1 MEQTLL
7 RWQTTALR
15 WQLTARQRWS
25 GLLDSRIGA
34 LVAESRPW
42 FWPVGWVP
50 AYVGTVVASGSLVP
64 DLPRALLA
72 LLILGPL
79 VWGIVLIQ
87 NDLHDRRTDELNAR
101 KATAPLVLGT
111 VTVRELTWL
120 GRVLVVVAIGAG
132 LLIGPLYALGVA
144 TVLALGW
151 AYSAPPLRL
160 KGRPGADVAVNALVI
175 GVLAPLAGWSLTRP
189 PSQFPW
195 LLGLFGLVF
204 AAAFYLPTTVVDL
217 PADRDAGVRTFAV
230 RFGPQWTYRIG
241 LALWVA
247 ALAGALLC
255 AKLDVFVPSSSL
267 PFQAAMA
274 PVLTL
279 GYAAL
284 TRRPSIFR
292 LACLSVLFGIPTVGF
307 VLGSVVSP

>member
-1 MEQTLL
+1 VEQTLL
-7 RWQTTALR
+7 DWQAA
-15 WQLTARQRWS
+15 ARQRWS

-50 AYVGTVVASGSLVP
+50 AYVGTVVANHSLVP

-151 AYSAPPLRL
+151 AYSAPPVRL
-160 KGRPGADVAVNALVI
+160 KSRPGADVAVNAVVI

-189 PSQFPW
+189 PREFPW
-195 LLGLFGLVF
+195 LLGLFGLLF
-204 AAAFYLPTTVVDL
+204 AAAFYLPTTVVDR
-217 PADRDAGVRTFAV
+217 PADRSAGDTTFAV
-230 RFGPQWTYRIG
+230 RFGPQWTFRAG

-247 ALAGALLC
+247 ALLGALLC
-255 AKLDVFVPSSSL
+255 ARLDVFVPSSSL
-267 PFQAAMA
+267 PYQAAMA
-274 PVLTL
+274 PVLTA
-279 GYAAL
+279 GYVLLA
-284 TRRPSIFR
+284 RRPSILR
-292 LACLSVLFGIPTVGF
+292 LACLSVLFGIPTIGF
-307 VLGSVVSP
+307 ITGYLG

>member
-1 MEQTLL
+1 MEQALL
-7 RWQTTALR
+7 RWQA
-15 WQLTARQRWS
+15 TARQRWS

-50 AYVGTVVASGSLVP
+50 AYVGTVVADRSLVP
-64 DLPRALLA
+64 DLARALLA

-87 NDLHDRRTDELNAR
+87 NDLHDRRTDELNER

-120 GRVLVVVAIGAG
+120 GRVLFVVAIGAG

-160 KGRPGADVAVNALVI
+160 KARPGADVAVNAVVI

-189 PSQFPW
+189 PQDFPL

-217 PADRDAGVRTFAV
+217 PADRAAGVRTFAV
-230 RFGPQWTYRIG
+230 RLGPQWTYRAG

-247 ALAGALLC
+247 ALAGALVC
-255 AKLDVFVPSSSL
+255 AGLDVFVPRSSL
-267 PFQAAMA
+267 PYQAAMA

-279 GYAAL
+279 GYARL
-284 TRRPSIFR
+284 TRQPSIFR

-307 VLGSVVSP
+307 ILGSASAP

>member
-1 MEQTLL
+1 MEQVLL
-7 RWQTTALR
+7 RWQV
-15 WQLTARQRWS
+15 TARQRWS
-25 GLLDSRIGA
+25 SLLDSRIGA

-50 AYVGTVVASGSLVP
+50 AYVGTVVANGSLVP
-64 DLPRALLA
+64 DIARALLA

-87 NDLHDRRTDELNAR
+87 NDLHDRQTDELNAR

-120 GRVLVVVAIGAG
+120 GRVLFIVAIGAG

-160 KGRPGADVAVNALVI
+160 KARPGADVAVNAVVI

-189 PSQFPW
+189 PADFPW
-195 LLGLFGLVF
+195 LLGLFGLLF

-217 PADRDAGVRTFAV
+217 PADRSAGVTTFAV
-230 RFGPQWTYRIG
+230 RYGPQWTYRVG
-241 LALWVA
+241 LALWIS
-247 ALAGALLC
+247 ALAGALVC
-255 AKLDVFVPSSSL
+255 ARLGVFVPRSSL
-267 PFQAAMA
+267 PYQAAMA
-274 PVLTL
+274 PILTA
-279 GYAAL
+279 GYALL

-292 LACLSVLFGIPTVGF
+292 LGCLSMLFGIPTIGF
-307 VLGSVVSP
+307 ILGVV